1 MAKVG
6 LLSYEGEHRAG
17 GALFVSPSSPVCIK
31 KIVKER
37 GRREQSMERL
47 YEVILGENGIE
58 RAINSVIWGA
68 PAMILILGTGLFV
81 GILNHFPQFT
91 HFIYIMKNTLGK
103 ALKKTEKKAGAVS
116 PFKAMCTALAASI
129 GTGNIA
135 GVSGAIAIG
144 GPGAVFWMWLSAL
157 LGMCTK
163 YCEVTLAI
171 KYRERNKDGDWVGGP
186 MYYIRN
192 GLGKKWTWLA
202 VIFAIFGG
210 FASFGIGNL
219 TQINTIAGTINQA
232 ISGVVSTTESQQN
245 IIAIAV
251 GVICAIIVFI
261 VLVGGIQRLG
271 DVCALMVP
279 VMAVIYVIAA
289 VIVIVVNFT
298 EIPHAFRAIF
308 VGAFSP
314 SSVAGGL
321 AGVGIQTAITK
332 GVGRGIFSNE
342 AGLGSA
348 PIAHAAADVEHPVE
362 QGIYGVFEVFMDT
375 IVVCSMTA
383 LVVLLGVGVDNIQFG
398 IDTGAAL
405 TIQGFTSVFS
415 GALPGIIVAVCLTL
429 FALSTVLTWGLY
441 GTRCWEFLLGHK
453 ASKVYQIIFS
463 LVVIVGATMELEI
476 AWHIADTLNGL
487 MAIPNLIGVLA
498 LSPVVAKLTKEYFT
512 DVRQRQLRK

>member
-1 MAKVG
+1 
-6 LLSYEGEHRAG
+6 
-17 GALFVSPSSPVCIK
+17 
-31 KIVKER
+31 
-37 GRREQSMERL
+37 MERL
-47 YEVILGENGIE
+47 YELILGENGIE
-58 RAINSVIWGA
+58 RAINSFIWGA
-68 PAMILILGTGLFV
+68 PAMILIMGVGLYV
-81 GILNHFPQFT
+81 GIRNGFPQFT
-91 HFIYIMKNTLGK
+91 HFIHIMKNTLGK

-135 GVSGAIAIG
+135 GVSGAIALG

-163 YCEVTLAI
+163 YCEVTLSV
-171 KYRERNKDGDWVGGP
+171 KYRERNKAGDWVGGP

-219 TQINTIAGTINQA
+219 TQINTIAGTINEA
-232 ISGVVSTTESQQN
+232 ISGVVATTESQQN
-245 IIAIAV
+245 IIAIVV

-279 VMAVIYVIAA
+279 VMAIIYVAA
-289 VIVIVVNFT
+289 SIIVIIANFA

-308 VGAFSP
+308 VGAFNP
-314 SSVAGGL
+314 SAVAGGL
-321 AGVGIQTAITK
+321 AGVGIREAIIK

-348 PIAHAAADVEHPVE
+348 PIAHAAADVNHPVE

-375 IVVCSMTA
+375 IVVCSMTS

-398 IDTGAAL
+398 TDTGAAL

-415 GALPGIIVAVCLTL
+415 GAIPGIVVAVCLTL
-429 FALSTVLTWGLY
+429 FALSTILTWGLY

-453 ASKVYQIIFS
+453 ASKVYQVIFS
-463 LVVIVGATMELEI
+463 LIVIVGATMELQI
-476 AWHIADTLNGL
+476 AWNIADTLNGL
-487 MAIPNLIGVLA
+487 MAIPNLIAVFLLA
-498 LSPVVAKLTKEYFT
+498 PVVAKLTKEYFT
-512 DVRQRQLRK
+512 DVRQRELRK